1 MKRTWTLALAA
12 LLLMAATS
20 CDDAKRQGAA
30 AAEQLRAAWPD
41 STAVAQLR
49 DNYKSQRDSLMWP
62 GADGTMDNAF
72 IEALIGNDTLVVAAE
87 LIALDDNTFASRR
100 GTPLVQELR
109 DNVLNRQSAADHVA
123 LVHMV
128 AAMLH
133 RESAAAAMDKAI
145 DESVC
150 KLPLRDQMEIYA
162 LSCSPAILGAA
173 LKHDAAIPGADKA
186 QIAQR
191 VKILKSIYNAE
202 QWQEFVAAYGA
213 EQ

>member
-1 MKRTWTLALAA
+1 MRQRKRGRVEHLPRNAH
-12 LLLMAATS
+12 
-20 CDDAKRQGAA
+20 KPR
-30 AAEQLRAAWPD
+30 
-41 STAVAQLR
+41 VARVLEPEHPVAHYR
-49 DNYKSQRDSLMWP
+49 EAQRR
-62 GADGTMDNAF
+62 
-72 IEALIGNDTLVVAAE
+72 EVAAN
-87 LIALDDNTFASRR
+87 LVCAASVYAN
-100 GTPLVQELR
+100 PQETRVCRLR
-109 DNVLNRQSAADHVA
+109 LSRHARDGWLPIKRSV
-123 LVHMV
+123 
-128 AAMLH
+128 
-133 RESAAAAMDKAI
+133 
-145 DESVC
+145 DESVR